1 MEKNSLTNPVQFRQP
16 HINNMQQSTKVPVR
30 RLCTY
35 HVLILFMV
43 IGCRKETRHDIF
55 ARINTEVLQH
65 SKAYATLGEATSTIG
80 HRLTGSDN
88 GHKAEDYVYNK
99 FKEYGFDDV
108 AFQEFE
114 VNSWS
119 RGTVQVRID
128 GDLVPS
134 VTLAHSPVA
143 ADIERELVDMGN
155 GLEKDYEAKPTAA
168 KDKIALVYIGILE
181 GSEKGLHNLHR
192 TEKTAI
198 AIKHGAKG
206 IIFFNQVD
214 GGVLLTGT
222 ASVTGELIPIPAVC
236 ISKENGMA
244 LKEKLK
250 KKKMQVHIKMTNI
263 SGPIK
268 ARNVIATLKGSSI
281 PDEKIVI
288 GGHLD
293 SWDLATGA
301 IDNGIGSFSVLDIA
315 RAFKA
320 NKLAPKRTVQFVM
333 FMGEEEGLLGS
344 RYMVQQTIKDGS
356 INSVKYM
363 MNLDMSGN
371 PIGINA
377 GGKLSDTTFFKV
389 VGEEIRK
396 IDTVFSNKFEKRLG
410 LHSDHQPFMLEGVPI
425 LEVVSNLDPSI
436 YGCYHADCDNFKL
449 VNEQHMKNTARFGTM
464 ILYAVADA
472 DKLPAEKMD
481 SETTKQLMIDN
492 DLKESLIIWKDWKWE
507 K

>member
-1 MEKNSLTNPVQFRQP
+1 M
-16 HINNMQQSTKVPVR
+16 TKK
-30 RLCTY
+30 TY
-35 HVLILFMV
+35 LVLVLLA
-43 IGCRKETRHDIF
+43 GTSCKKEMRHDIF
-55 ARINTEVLQH
+55 ARINAEVLKN
-65 SKAYATLGEATSTIG
+65 SKAYATLREATSTIG

-88 GHKAEDYVYNK
+88 GHKAEKYTYNK

-108 AFQEFE
+108 AYQEFE

-119 RGTVQVRID
+119 RGTIQVLID
-128 GDLVPS
+128 GDAVPS

-143 ADIERELVDMGN
+143 ADMEGEVIDMGN
-155 GLEKDYEAKPTAA
+155 GLEKDYEAKPKAV
-168 KDKIALVYIGILE
+168 KDKIAFVYIGILE

-198 AIKHGAKG
+198 AIKYGAKG
-206 IIFFNQVD
+206 IIIFNEVD

-236 ISKENGMA
+236 IGKENGTT
-244 LKEKLK
+244 LKQKLK
-250 KKKMQVHIKMTNI
+250 KNKVQAHINMTNI

-315 RAFKA
+315 RSFKA
-320 NKLAPKRTVQFVM
+320 NKLAPRRTVQFVM
-333 FMGEEEGLLGS
+333 FMGEEQGMLGS
-344 RYMVQQTIKDGS
+344 RYMVQQAIKDGS
-356 INSVKYM
+356 INCVKYM

-377 GGKLSDTTFFKV
+377 GGKLSDTAFFKM
-389 VGEEIRK
+389 VGEEIGK
-396 IDTVFSNKFEKRLG
+396 IDTAFSNKFEKRLG

-425 LEVVSNLDPSI
+425 LEVVSNLDRSI
-436 YGCYHADCDNFKL
+436 YGCYHADCDDFKL
-449 VNEQHMKNTARFGTM
+449 VNEQHIKNTVRFGTM

-492 DLKESLIIWKDWKWE
+492 NLKEPLIIWKDWKWE

>member
-1 MEKNSLTNPVQFRQP
+1 MKRPYQNLFVLLIILSLAACKKT
-16 HINNMQQSTKVPVR
+16 
-30 RLCTY
+30 
-35 HVLILFMV
+35 
-43 IGCRKETRHDIF
+43 ETRPEIF
-55 ARINTEVLQH
+55 ARINAEVSQNA
-65 SKAYATLGEATSTIG
+65 KGYATLGDATSTIG
-80 HRLTGSDN
+80 HRLTGSEN
-88 GHKAEDYVYNK
+88 GHKAEEYTYNK

-114 VNSWS
+114 VTSWS
-119 RGTVQVRID
+119 RGTIKVEID
-128 GDLVPS
+128 GDSVPA

-143 ADIERELVDMGN
+143 ADVSAEVVDMGN
-155 GLEKDYEAKPTAA
+155 GLEKDYEGKDALV
-168 KDKIALVYIGILE
+168 KDKIAFIYIGILE

-192 TEKTAI
+192 SEKTAI

-206 IIFFNQVD
+206 LIIFNQVD

-236 ISKENGMA
+236 ISKEKGMA
-244 LKEKLK
+244 LREKLK
-250 KKKMQVHIKMTNI
+250 TKKIQARINMTNV

-268 ARNVIATLKGSSI
+268 ARNVIATLKGSSLA
-281 PDEKIVI
+281 DEKILI

-293 SWDLATGA
+293 SWDLATGT

-320 NKLAPKRTVQFVM
+320 NKLQPKRTVQFVM

-344 RYMVQQTIKDGS
+344 RYMVQQAIKDGT
-356 INSVKYM
+356 INNIKYM

-377 GGKLSDTTFFKV
+377 GGKLNDTTFFKT
-389 VGEEIRK
+389 VGAEINK
-396 IDTVFSNKFEKRLG
+396 IDTIFKNKFENKSG

-425 LEVVSNLDPSI
+425 LGVISNLDRSI
-436 YGCYHADCDNFKL
+436 YGCYHSDCDDFKL
-449 VNEQHMKNTARFGTM
+449 VNEQHMNNTARFGTM

-472 DKLPAEKMD
+472 DKLPADKMD
-481 SETTKQLMIDN
+481 SETTKQFMIDN
-492 DLKESLIIWKDWKWE
+492 NLKEPLIIGKDWKWE